1 MAGPVGRHDLGVM
14 LLIPAD
20 VIQPR
25 RPDAHFADEARAARE
40 VGVEV
45 ALVDHDALA
54 TSGGGARAGGP
65 LPESGTPRGAGY
77 RGLMLRREQFVGLA
91 QTVAERNIV

>member
-20 VIQPR
+20 VVHPR

-40 VGVEV
+40 AGVEV

-54 TSGGGARAGGP
+54 TSGGAAAAGGRRP
-65 LPESGTPRGAGY
+65 HPGPQRGPRY
-77 RGLMLRREQFVGLA
+77 PGLMVPRPRYGA
-91 QTVAERNIV
+91 VAEARCAATCC